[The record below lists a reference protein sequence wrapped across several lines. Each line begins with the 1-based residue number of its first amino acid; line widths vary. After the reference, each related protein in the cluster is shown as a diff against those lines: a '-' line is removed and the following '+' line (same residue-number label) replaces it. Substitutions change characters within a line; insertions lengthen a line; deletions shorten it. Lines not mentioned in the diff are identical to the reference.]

1 MAVVSEPL
9 VVVPDVFEPL
19 WGPGRYKG
27 AWGGRGSGKSYNFA
41 HMAVVRA
48 VERPGL
54 RGVCVRE
61 VQKSLKDSAKLL
73 IEDIVRRLGLGNR
86 FELQTIETKT
96 PGGGI
101 IVYQGLQ
108 DHTAESI
115 KSLEGFD
122 WAWIEEGHILSARS
136 LELLR
141 PTIRKAG
148 SEIWASWNPRHPT
161 DPIDVLLRGIEI
173 PPNAIVVEANYQ
185 DNQFF
190 TPELEA
196 EREFDYRVNPDRYAH
211 IWDGAYEPMAVG
223 AIWSR
228 QVIHACRVAKM
239 PCERERTLVAVDH
252 AVSDTEA
259 SNEHGITV
267 QALGVD
273 KRGYLLEDGSMHGTP
288 HQWATRAVAL
298 FDKWGADAV
307 VIERNQGGDL
317 VRHTLQTIRR
327 LLPIVEVVATR
338 GKHVR
343 AEPIAALY
351 PLGRISHV
359 GTYPEMETQMC
370 QFTSHG
376 YEGADSPDRAEAMIW
391 GFTELFPSITMEKP
405 APPQEKRRVIEGAWM
420 G

>member
-1 MAVVSEPL
+1 MASEP
-9 VVVPDVFEPL
+9 VIIVPDIFEPL
-19 WGPGRYKG
+19 WGPGRYFG
-27 AWGGRGSGKSYNFA
+27 AYGGRGSGKSYNFA
-41 HMAVVRA
+41 HKAVVRSA
-48 VERPGL
+48 ERPGS

-61 VQKSLKDSAKLL
+61 VQRSLKDSAKLL
-73 IEDIVRRLGLGNR
+73 IEDIVKRFGLGGK
-86 FELQTIETKT
+86 FDLQTVETKT

-115 KSLEGFD
+115 KSFEGFD
-122 WAWIEEGHILSARS
+122 WAWIEEGQTLSARS

-148 SEIWASWNPRHPT
+148 SEIWASWNPRSPT
-161 DPIDVLLRGIEI
+161 DPVDVLLRGLVI
-173 PPNAIVVEANYQ
+173 PPNSIVVEANYQ

-196 EREFDYRVNPDRYAH
+196 EREFDYRANPDRYAH

-228 QVIHACRVAKM
+228 QGIHACRTAKM
-239 PCERERTLVAVDH
+239 PCGRERTLVAVDH
-252 AVSDTEA
+252 AVSDIPGV

-267 QALGVD
+267 QALGAD
-273 KRGYLLEDGSMHGTP
+273 QRGYLLEDGSMYGTP
-288 HQWATRAVAL
+288 HQWATRTVAL
-298 FDKWGADAV
+298 FDKWDADAV

-327 LLPIVEVVATR
+327 NLPIIEVVATR

-351 PLGRISHV
+351 PLLQIFHV
-359 GTYPEMETQMC
+359 GTFPEIETQMC

-376 YEGADSPDRAEAMIW
+376 YAGPDSPDRAEAVIW

-405 APPQEKRRVIEGAWM
+405 APPEERPRVVERAWM